1 MQKPAGKVFVAGGI
15 IASFIVIGIGY
26 FYFDRRGDPAAQD
39 ATLPFQSA
47 SDDTIQISDVT
58 GDDPTIV
65 DVVKKVSQHIVLPD
79 GSVTV
84 TTITDADNLRA
95 TDPVFYRYAQIG
107 DKLLLYD
114 DRAILYSPSID
125 RVLDISHTITKE
137 DL

>member
-1 MQKPAGKVFVAGGI
+1 MKRPAGTVFVAGGI
-15 IASFIVIGIGY
+15 ITSIIVIGIGY
-26 FYFDRRGDPAAQD
+26 FSFDRRSDPGAPSAA
-39 ATLPFQSA
+39 LPFENR
-47 SDDTIQISDVT
+47 SDDSIHISDVT

-65 DVVKKVSQHIVLPD
+65 DVVKKVSRHIVLPD

-84 TTITDADNLRA
+84 TTITDADSLRA

-107 DKLLLYD
+107 DKLLLYE

-125 RVLDISHTITKE
+125 RVLDISHTISKA